1 MVNAAWYD
9 DAHRA
14 VRVTLMGSWT
24 WEELYGA
31 IATARE
37 LMQEQPDV
45 QTTVLVSFETSV
57 MPRGSLTMHAL
68 SAVRSPE
75 PNLAAI
81 IIVSPNRVL
90 YRMMKIMLAMSAELS
105 RRYQVVQSME
115 EALEAMRERA

>member
-115 EALEAMRERA
+115 EALEAMREHA

>member
-105 RRYQVVQSME
+105 RRYQVVQSMD